1 MKTLENKT
9 IKILE
14 SNTEVFTA
22 KNVSRVNGFTFELK
36 NVIADYGDRIFFNDV
51 VINGESFRPMLYTK
65 QNTFLLDKVS
75 NKKSKSISVNKYEI
89 LN

>member
-1 MKTLENKT
+1 MANLENKT

-22 KNVSRVNGFTFELK
+22 KNTSRINSFTFDLK
-36 NVIADYGDRIFFNDV
+36 NIIADYGDRVFFENV
-51 VINGESFRPMLYTK
+51 IINGESFRPMLYTK
-65 QNTFLLDKVS
+65 ENTFLLE
-75 NKKSKSISVNKYEI
+75 NAFKKRSKTIVVKKYEI